1 MEIDRIVGAMMDDD
15 DDAFRFVLWTTVFH
29 VEIEI

>member
-1 MEIDRIVGAMMDDD
+1 MEIDRRGAMMDD

>member
-1 MEIDRIVGAMMDDD
+1 MEIDRIVGAMMDD